1 MFDEL
6 NKYYI
11 KNINK
16 FFFQNSTSSLIIN
29 FLLCII
35 LFFIIINIKNASNK
49 FRVFIYIIAIIYVIL
64 LLINNKMKT
73 NLYLTNINIK
83 PENIVNDLN
92 TGDIIFFRNYQLDY
106 IGDFMIHLALLYQ
119 DIFSTHIGM
128 IYKDNENNKITIFEI
143 NVDDDIHSC
152 EYKNKTKAV
161 KCIDF
166 IKRCNNSPFHRI
178 HVVKSNLHKF
188 IDNDKFKE
196 SIKKYHDY
204 DFNENGVYC
213 IKLLVNIL
221 IENGV
226 LKDECILPYLMDD
239 LIDSKN
245 YTVPVKFEQPIKVR
259 EPDFFWLS

>member
-11 KNINK
+11 SNINK
-16 FFFQNSTSSLIIN
+16 YFSLDTYSDLIIYSI
-29 FLLCII
+29 LCII
-35 LFFIIINIKNASNK
+35 LYFIIINIKNSNK
-49 FRVFIYIIAIIYVIL
+49 KFRTSLYIISIMYVIL
-64 LLINNKMKT
+64 LLIDIKQKT
-73 NLYLTNINIK
+73 NLNLTNIFIK
-83 PENIVNDLN
+83 PEYILNDLN
-92 TGDIIFFRNYQLDY
+92 TGDIVLFRCYESNKMSEVIVQF
-106 IGDFMIHLALLYQ
+106 GLLYQ
-119 DIFSTHIGM
+119 NIFVTHIGM
-128 IYKDNENNKITIFEI
+128 IYKDNDNNKILIIETNGEI
-143 NVDDDIHSC
+143 DHSC
-152 EYKNKTKAV
+152 EYKNVKKKGV

-188 IDNDKFKE
+188 IDNDKLKE
-196 SIKKYHDY
+196 SIKKYNNY
-204 DFNENGVYC
+204 NFFENGVYC
-213 IKLLVNIL
+213 IKLIVNIL
-221 IENGV
+221 HENGV